1 MSSLDHPGCTWA
13 KSTLATLKIVTNWIL
28 NWRFWIGKG
37 RKNFHPRNNPKAE
50 IGNIENL
57 KSEASSIVIVTRFI
71 SVFFLSPS
79 LKRYVQRRQRLVRLP
94 SLSPRCYPDRLSGR
108 YQELR

>member
-13 KSTLATLKIVTNWIL
+13 KPTLATLKIVTNWIL

-37 RKNFHPRNNPKAE
+37 LKNFHPRNNPKAE

-71 SVFFLSPS
+71 SAL
-79 LKRYVQRRQRLVRLP
+79 LLATK
-94 SLSPRCYPDRLSGR
+94 PRF
-108 YQELR
+108 